1 MALSG
6 GLQVKSQGRVVDH
19 EVVGIGLGRKNSAR
33 TPRGSHISTK
43 LIFLDSITDQLVRI
57 V

>member
-43 LIFLDSITDQLVRI
+43 LVYRDSITDQLVRI